1 MARVSREQRSRA
13 KGEFHVK
20 RLAVANQK
28 GGVGKTTTAI
38 SLAAALSVLEK
49 RVLLVDFDPQGNT
62 TGGLG
67 VEKGSLEKTVYD
79 WILGNA
85 SLSEVA
91 RPTELAGLSLIP
103 ASRDLVGAEIELVGV
118 DEREYLLAR
127 KLDGLPEEF
136 DYVFVDCPPSLGLLT
151 LNALTAANGVLVPIQ
166 CEYYALEG
174 VSELISTIE
183 RVREGLNPNLAIAG
197 VVATMLDE
205 RLNLSRQVLEEIRRY
220 FGEAFLEPPVPR
232 NVRLGE
238 APSFG
243 KPIFLYD
250 IRSRGAEAYLAIARE
265 ILRRDLAGGNGGQ
278 P

>member
-1 MARVSREQRSRA
+1 M
-13 KGEFHVK
+13 K

-49 RVLLVDFDPQGNT
+49 KVLLVDFDPQGNT

-67 VEKGSLEKTVYD
+67 VDKGTLERTVYD
-79 WILGNA
+79 WIVGNA
-85 SLSEVA
+85 TWAEVA
-91 RPTELAGLSLIP
+91 RPTEIPLLTLVP
-103 ASRDLVGAEIELVGV
+103 ASRELVGAEIELVSV
-118 DEREYLLAR
+118 EEREYLLAR
-127 KLDGLPEEF
+127 KLDGLEEPF

-151 LNALTAANGVLVPIQ
+151 LNALAAADGVLVPIQ

-174 VSELISTIE
+174 VSELVSTVE
-183 RVREGLNPNLAIAG
+183 RVREGLNPRLAIAG
-197 VVATMLDE
+197 VVETMLDE

-220 FGEAFLEPPVPR
+220 FGDLFLEPPVPR

-250 IRSRGAEAYLAIARE
+250 VRSRGAEAYLAIARE
-265 ILRRDLAGGNGGQ
+265 ILRRDLAGGNGGK

>member
-1 MARVSREQRSRA
+1 
-13 KGEFHVK
+13 
-20 RLAVANQK
+20 VANQK

-38 SLAAALSVLEK
+38 NLAAALAVLEK

-67 VEKGSLEKTVYD
+67 VDKRTLDRTVYD

-85 SLSEVA
+85 VWSEVA
-91 RPTELAGLSLIP
+91 RSTELARLTLIP
-103 ASRDLVGAEIELVGV
+103 ASRELVGAEIELVSL
-118 DEREYLLAR
+118 DEREFLLAR
-127 KLDGLPEEF
+127 RLDALEADF
-136 DYVFVDCPPSLGLLT
+136 DYIFVDCPPSLGLLT
-151 LNALTAANGVLVPIQ
+151 VNALTAVDGVIVPIQ

-174 VSELISTIE
+174 VSELVATVE
-183 RVREGLNPNLAIAG
+183 RVRDGLNPRLSIAG
-197 VVATMLDE
+197 VVATMWDE
-205 RLNLSRQVLEEIRRY
+205 RLNLSRQVLDEIRRY
-220 FGEAFLEPPVPR
+220 FGETFIEPPVPR

-250 IRSRGAEAYLAIARE
+250 VRSRGAEAYLAIARE
-265 ILRRDLAGGNGGQ
+265 LIRRDLAGSNGGA

>member
-1 MARVSREQRSRA
+1 M
-13 KGEFHVK
+13 K

-38 SLAAALSVLEK
+38 SLAAALAVLEQK
-49 RVLLVDFDPQGNT
+49 VLLVDFDPQGNT

-67 VEKGSLEKTVYD
+67 VDKGTLERTVYD

-85 SLSEVA
+85 TWSEVA
-91 RPTELAGLSLIP
+91 RPTELERLTLVP
-103 ASRDLVGAEIELVGV
+103 ASRELVGAEVELVGV
-118 DEREYLLAR
+118 DEREFLLAR
-127 KLDGLPEEF
+127 KLDGLGEEY

-151 LNALTAANGVLVPIQ
+151 LNALTAVDGVLVPIQ

-174 VSELISTIE
+174 VSELVATVE
-183 RVREGLNPNLAIAG
+183 RVREGLNPRLAIAG
-197 VVATMLDE
+197 VVATMWDE

-220 FGEAFLEPPVPR
+220 FGEAFLEPAVPR

-250 IRSRGAEAYLAIARE
+250 VRSRGAEAYLAIARE
-265 ILRRDLAGGNGGQ
+265 LLRRDLAGSNGGK

>member
-1 MARVSREQRSRA
+1 M
-13 KGEFHVK
+13 FHVK

-38 SLAAALSVLEK
+38 SIAAALAILEK

-67 VEKGSLEKTVYD
+67 VDKAELERTVYD

-85 SLSEVA
+85 AWDEVA
-91 RPTELAGLSLIP
+91 LPTSLP
-103 ASRDLVGAEIELVGV
+103 LLTLVPSSRELVGAEIELVNV
-118 DEREYLLAR
+118 EKREYLLAG
-127 KLDGLPEEF
+127 KLDSLEGEF
-136 DYVFVDCPPSLGLLT
+136 DYVLVDCPPSLGLLT
-151 LNALTAANGVLVPIQ
+151 LNALTAVDGVIVPIQ

-174 VSELISTIE
+174 VSELVSTIE
-183 RVREGLNPNLAIAG
+183 RIRENLNPRLGIAG
-197 VVATMLDE
+197 VVATMWDE
-205 RLNLSRQVLEEIRRY
+205 RLNLSRQVLDEIRCY
-220 FGEAFLEPPVPR
+220 FGEAFLEPAVPR

-250 IRSRGAEAYLAIARE
+250 VRSRGAEAYLAIARE
-265 ILRRDLAGGNGGQ
+265 ILRRDLAGAAGGK

>member
-1 MARVSREQRSRA
+1 M
-13 KGEFHVK
+13 FHVK

-38 SLAAALSVLEK
+38 SLAAALAILEK

-67 VEKGSLEKTVYD
+67 VDKGELEKTVYD
-79 WILGNA
+79 WILGNTTWA
-85 SLSEVA
+85 EVA
-91 RPTELAGLSLIP
+91 RPTSLPLLTLVP
-103 ASRDLVGAEIELVGV
+103 ASRELVGAEIELVNV
-118 DEREYLLAR
+118 EKREYLLAG
-127 KLDGLPEEF
+127 KLDALEGEF

-151 LNALTAANGVLVPIQ
+151 LNALTAVDGVIVPIQ

-174 VSELISTIE
+174 VSELVSTIE
-183 RVREGLNPNLAIAG
+183 RVRENLNPRLEIAG
-197 VVATMLDE
+197 VVATMWDE
-205 RLNLSRQVLEEIRRY
+205 RLNLSRQVLDEIRRY
-220 FGEAFLEPPVPR
+220 FGDAFLEPAVPR

-250 IRSRGAEAYLAIARE
+250 VRSRGAEAYLAIARE
-265 ILRRDLAGGNGGQ
+265 LLRRDLAGEAGGK

>member
-1 MARVSREQRSRA
+1 M
-13 KGEFHVK
+13 K

-38 SLAAALSVLEK
+38 SLASALAILEK

-67 VEKGSLEKTVYD
+67 VDKSELEKTVYD

-85 SLSEVA
+85 TWAEVA
-91 RPTELAGLSLIP
+91 RPTSLPFLTLVP
-103 ASRDLVGAEIELVGV
+103 ASRELVGAEIELVNV
-118 DEREYLLAR
+118 EKREFLLAG
-127 KLDGLPEEF
+127 KLDALEGEF

-151 LNALTAANGVLVPIQ
+151 LNALTAVDGVIVPIQ

-174 VSELISTIE
+174 VSELVSTIE
-183 RVREGLNPNLAIAG
+183 RVRENLNPRLEIAG
-197 VVATMLDE
+197 VVATMWDE
-205 RLNLSRQVLEEIRRY
+205 RLNLSRQVLDEIRRY
-220 FGEAFLEPPVPR
+220 FGEAFLEPAVPR

-250 IRSRGAEAYLAIARE
+250 VRSRGAEAYLAIARE
-265 ILRRDLAGGNGGQ
+265 ILRRDLAGEAGGK

>member
-1 MARVSREQRSRA
+1 V
-13 KGEFHVK
+13 FHVK

-38 SLAAALSVLEK
+38 SLAAGLAVLEK

-62 TGGLG
+62 TGGMG
-67 VEKGSLEKTVYD
+67 VDKGTLDGTVYD

-85 SLSEVA
+85 SLGEVV
-91 RPTELAGLSLIP
+91 RPTELPRLSLVP
-103 ASRDLVGAEIELVGV
+103 ASRELVGAEIELVGV
-118 DEREYLLAR
+118 DQREYLLAR
-127 KLDGLPEEF
+127 RLEGLEADY
-136 DYVFVDCPPSLGLLT
+136 DYVLVDCPPSLGLLT
-151 LNALTAANGVLVPIQ
+151 LNALTAVDGVLVPIQ

-174 VSELISTIE
+174 VSELVSTVD
-183 RVREGLNPNLAIAG
+183 RVREALNPRLVIEG
-197 VVATMLDE
+197 VVATMWDE
-205 RLNLSRQVLEEIRRY
+205 RLNLSRQVLDEIRRY
-220 FGEAFLEPPVPR
+220 FGEAFLEPPIPR

-250 IRSRGAEAYLAIARE
+250 VRSRGAEAYLAIARE
-265 ILRRDLAGGNGGQ
+265 LLRRDRDGNNGGT

>member
-1 MARVSREQRSRA
+1 M
-13 KGEFHVK
+13 K

-38 SLAAALSVLEK
+38 SLAAALSVLDK

-67 VEKGSLEKTVYD
+67 VDKAELGATVYD
-79 WILGNA
+79 WIVGNA
-85 SLSEVA
+85 TFGEVA
-91 RPTELAGLSLIP
+91 RPTDLQGLTLVP
-103 ASRDLVGAEIELVGV
+103 ASRELVGAEIELVSLE
-118 DEREYLLAR
+118 EREFLLAR
-127 KLDGLPEEF
+127 KLDSLPEEF

-151 LNALTAANGVLVPIQ
+151 LNALTAADGVLVPIQ

-174 VSELISTIE
+174 VSELVATVE
-183 RVREGLNPNLAIAG
+183 RVREGLNPRLAITG

-205 RLNLSRQVLEEIRRY
+205 RLNLSRQVLEEIRKY
-220 FGEAFLEPPVPR
+220 FGGAFLEPPVPR

-250 IRSRGAEAYLAIARE
+250 VRSRGAEAYLAIARE
-265 ILRRDLAGGNGGQ
+265 LLRRDLAGSNGGK